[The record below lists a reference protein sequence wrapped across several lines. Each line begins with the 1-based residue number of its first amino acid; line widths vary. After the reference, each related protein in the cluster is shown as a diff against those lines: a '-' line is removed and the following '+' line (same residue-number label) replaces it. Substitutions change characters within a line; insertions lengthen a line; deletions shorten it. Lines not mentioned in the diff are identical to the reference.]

1 MFTKFTDKFKTYYD
15 LHNMEEERTKIK
27 KLRHKAVANITDS
40 DIKEIISF
48 ANRHKL
54 CLELLPSI
62 LTVMSNICMTEINV
76 ARFEYADGIKIVL
89 EILKLYEN
97 NSKIQWLTC
106 SCIWNICRVP
116 NARGKVSNCFK
127 HLLQNLNRYSNVD
140 GVLNTTLGALSNIS
154 LLDRNRIKFL
164 RLGICNSI
172 KTFLKNFIQKNEKNI
187 KISANAKSSL
197 TSCLGLIANLAI
209 DSSDRFV
216 KEDIIYWMV
225 CAIKI
230 TNIPDLLNPENNGFG
245 TILRNFLA
253 SLNNLTDRD
262 VDYKKQITRARGYEF
277 LHQLY
282 LGYIIDPDIDENNNQ
297 NFTFL
302 ETILQ
307 GYIPFDYLKN
317 TDLKD
322 FKTSSLHI
330 CAFYNYIDIF
340 ASLLKDDERTNVVDY
355 NKNTILHVAINGKS
369 LNVIKYICSL
379 NILRDNENNDNL
391 TMYDLIK
398 QHTNKEQEKIC
409 QCIQRGYILHDKYK
423 QKFDSIFLDIKPQ
436 IPSDLINI
444 FLSYSDRNIYQFQQV
459 EKDTKKFKKHE
470 IKC

>member
-15 LHNMEEERTKIK
+15 LHNMEEERTKIG
-27 KLRHKAVANITDS
+27 KLRRKAVADITNS

-54 CLELLPSI
+54 CLELLPII
-62 LTVMSNICMTEINV
+62 LTTISNICMTAQNV
-76 ARFEYADGIKIVL
+76 ARFEYANGIKIVM

-97 NSKIQWLTC
+97 NPKIQWLTC
-106 SCIWNICRVP
+106 SCMWNICRVP
-116 NARGKVSNCFK
+116 NTRGKVSSCFN
-127 HLLQNLNRYSNVD
+127 HLLQNLHRYSDDNK
-140 GVLNTTLGALSNIS
+140 VLNTTLGALSNIS
-154 LLDRNRIKFL
+154 LLDSNRNKLL

-172 KTFLKNFIQKNEKNI
+172 KIFFKKFIQKDKKNI

-197 TSCLGLIANLAI
+197 TSCFGLIANLAI
-209 DSSDRFV
+209 NRSDKFV

-230 TNIPDLLNPENNGFG
+230 TNIPDLLNPEND
-245 TILRNFLA
+245 TTLRNFLA
-253 SLNNLTDRD
+253 GLNNLTDRD

-277 LHQLY
+277 LHELY
-282 LGYIIDPDIDENNNQ
+282 LGYINNPDIDEGNNQ

-302 ETILQ
+302 ETSLQ
-307 GYIPFDYLKN
+307 GYIPEDYLKN
-317 TDLKD
+317 TGLKD

-340 ASLLKDDERTNVVDY
+340 VSLFKDDERMNVVDY

-369 LNVIKYICSL
+369 FDIIKYICSL
-379 NILRDNENNDNL
+379 DILRYNKNNDNL